1 MGAKRCAAPGCG
13 RFVAR
18 GKAGCARHPEAA
30 AVLDGWDGLI
40 EPIEPIVLDER
51 AAEFERRLA
60 RGEYRHL
67 FGEVLREIIR
77 QAANEPGLADEIGV
91 LRIVLARLLVEE
103 SDPKHLAASVSRV
116 AAVAIQ
122 AARAQRAISGA
133 QADGLTDAITRILI
147 EMDG

>member
-13 RFVAR
+13 RYVAR
-18 GKAGCARHPEAA
+18 GTVWCTRHASEVDGEIGPPE
-30 AVLDGWDGLI
+30 LDA
-40 EPIEPIVLDER
+40 LDER
-51 AAEFERRLA
+51 TAEFERRLA

-67 FGEVLREIIR
+67 FGEVLREIIK

-122 AARAQRAISGA
+122 AARAQRAISGE

-147 EMDG
+147 EMDGR

>member
-18 GKAGCARHPEAA
+18 GNAGCARHADMA
-30 AVLDGWDGLI
+30 TALAH
-40 EPIEPIVLDER
+40 PIELMGTIELDER

-60 RGEYRHL
+60 RGDYRHL

-122 AARAQRAISGA
+122 AARAQRAITGA

-147 EMDG
+147 EMDGG

>member
-18 GKAGCARHPEAA
+18 ASVWCARHA
-30 AVLDGWDGLI
+30 AVVDGAV
-40 EPIEPIVLDER
+40 EPPELAEPDER
-51 AAEFERRLA
+51 TAEFERRLA

-67 FGEVLREIIR
+67 FGEVLREIIA

-103 SDPKHLAASVSRV
+103 TDPKQLAASVSKV

-122 AARAQRAISGA
+122 AARAQRAITGE
-133 QADGLTDAITRILI
+133 QADGLTNAVTQILI

>member
-1 MGAKRCAAPGCG
+1 MGAKRCAAQGCG

-18 GKAGCARHPEAA
+18 GTEWCRRHAVVVSVVDGEIDPPE
-30 AVLDGWDGLI
+30 LDA
-40 EPIEPIVLDER
+40 LDER

-60 RGEYRHL
+60 RGDYRYL
-67 FGEVLREIIR
+67 FGEVLREIIK
-77 QAANEPGLADEIGV
+77 QAATEPGLTDEIGV

-103 SDPKHLAASVSRV
+103 TDPKQLAASVSRV

-122 AARAQRAISGA
+122 AARAQRAISGE

-147 EMDG
+147 DLDGG